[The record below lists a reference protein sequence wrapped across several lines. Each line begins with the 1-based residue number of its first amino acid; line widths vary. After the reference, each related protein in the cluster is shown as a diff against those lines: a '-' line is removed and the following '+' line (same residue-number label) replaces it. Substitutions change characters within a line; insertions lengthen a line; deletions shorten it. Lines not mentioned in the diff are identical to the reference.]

1 MNKAELILHL
11 SDTCSI
17 SKKQA
22 EDVVEEF
29 VRIVTETL
37 QKGGELNIAGFGAFM
52 AKTRKG
58 RMGVNPQNPK
68 EPMQIP
74 SVTVA
79 KFKPGKGLKEAL
91 KGGLPAAPTPAAPVA
106 ADPTPAPAPM
116 PTPAPIPTPP
126 SAPPAPPAPPAAP
139 TM

>member
-1 MNKAELILHL
+1 MNKAELILHFAE
-11 SDTCSI
+11 TCQI

-29 VRIVTETL
+29 VRVVTETL
-37 QKGGELNIAGFGAFM
+37 QKGGEVNIAGFGAFL

-91 KGGLPAAPTPAAPVA
+91 KAGPSAAPAPTAAPAPAAPAPSVA
-106 ADPTPAPAPM
+106 TAPAS
-116 PTPAPIPTPP
+116 TPQ
-126 SAPPAPPAPPAAP
+126 PPAPPTTPATP
-139 TM
+139 IM

>member
-1 MNKAELILHL
+1 MNKAELILHFAE
-11 SDTCSI
+11 TCQI

-29 VRIVTETL
+29 VRVVTETL
-37 QKGGELNIAGFGAFM
+37 QKGGEINIAGFGAFM

-91 KGGLPAAPTPAAPVA
+91 KGGPSAA
-106 ADPTPAPAPM
+106 PAPAPAA
-116 PTPAPIPTPP
+116 PATAAPAPAPAPAPTP
-126 SAPPAPPAPPAAP
+126 SAPPVPPAPPAAP
-139 TM
+139 IA

>member
-11 SDTCSI
+11 AEACQI

-29 VRIVTETL
+29 VRVVTETL
-37 QKGGELNIAGFGAFM
+37 QKGGEVNIAGFGAFL

-91 KGGLPAAPTPAAPVA
+91 KGSPAAA
-106 ADPTPAPAPM
+106 PAPAPM
-116 PTPAPIPTPP
+116 PAPAPAPMPALEPP
-126 SAPPAPPAPPAAP
+126 APPAPPAPP

>member
-11 SDTCSI
+11 SDTCHI

-29 VRIVTETL
+29 VRTVTGTL
-37 QKGGELNIAGFGAFM
+37 QKGGEVNIAGFGAFM

-91 KGGLPAAPTPAAPVA
+91 KAGPSTEAAPPAAPTPA
-106 ADPTPAPAPM
+106 PAPAPS
-116 PTPAPIPTPP
+116 PAPQPPTPP
-126 SAPPAPPAPPAAP
+126 TPPMPPAAP
-139 TM
+139 AAPIT